1 MADGRKVANG
11 FIWRLLER
19 FGAQGV
25 TLVVSLILARI
36 LNVEDYGT
44 VALVSIFT
52 SILSVFVTCGL
63 NDALIQKKDAEA

>member
-1 MADGRKVANG
+1 MTDGRKVANG

-36 LNVEDYGT
+36 LNVD
-44 VALVSIFT
+44 
-52 SILSVFVTCGL
+52 
-63 NDALIQKKDAEA
+63 D